1 MRLSQL
7 SVLRKKK
14 KKEAMRGD
22 LPGKTAEWKDLR
34 MAYRL

>member
-7 SVLRKKK
+7 SVLRKK